1 MPSLNVR
8 DVPPRLHRSIRK
20 LAKARRRTLRAE
32 VITLL
37 DGAVQSEEFRRQQ
50 GAILRRLE
58 RRRLRQPL
66 GPPFVVEALR
76 EDRSR

>member
-8 DVPPRLHRSIRK
+8 DVPPRLHRSLRR
-20 LAKARRRTLRAE
+20 LAKSRRRTLRAE

-37 DGAVQSEEFRRQQ
+37 DGAVQSEESRRQQ
-50 GAILRRLE
+50 EAILRRIE
-58 RRRLRQPL
+58 RRRMRQPL

>member
-1 MPSLNVR
+1 
-8 DVPPRLHRSIRK
+8 
-20 LAKARRRTLRAE
+20 LAKSRRRTLRAE

-37 DGAVQSEEFRRQQ
+37 DGAVQSEESRRQQ
-50 GAILRRLE
+50 EAILRRIE
-58 RRRLRQPL
+58 RRRMRQPL